1 MEMRY
6 EYHVD
11 YIHVGHAS
19 PEEMK
24 RKMNEYG
31 EMGWDVFSVLFLG
44 RQVNYPY
51 QLVMKR
57 PLPDP
62 EPGE

>member
-1 MEMRY
+1 MRY

-11 YIHVGHAS
+11 YIHVGHTS

-24 RKMNEYG
+24 QKMNEYG
-31 EMGWDVFSVLFLG
+31 EMGWEIISVLFLG

-51 QLVMKR
+51 QLIMKR
-57 PLPDP
+57 EIP
-62 EPGE
+62 E